1 MFSSIGW
8 GEIFFIL
15 IIGLIVIGPERLPSV
30 IEDVRA
36 AIYAARKAI
45 NNAKRELN
53 GELEEFEELRKPLDT
68 VSQYASMGPKRA
80 MAKLFFEDD
89 EEFLESFDP
98 RKMMED
104 DRPAA
109 PQPSQSPQPSSK
121 KGPEDGG
128 QPSGGGFSW
137 ADVT

>member
-80 MAKLFFEDD
+80 MTKLLFEDD

-104 DRPAA
+104 DRPQP
-109 PQPSQSPQPSSK
+109 PQSSRTSPK
-121 KGPEDGG
+121 KGPDDGD

>member
-8 GEIFFIL
+8 GEVFFIL

-80 MAKLFFEDD
+80 MAKFFFEDD

-104 DRPAA
+104 DAPPAR
-109 PQPSQSPQPSSK
+109 QPSKPQSRAK

-137 ADVT
+137 TDVT

>member
-104 DRPAA
+104 DKLPTQ
-109 PQPSQSPQPSSK
+109 QPPRPSSK
-121 KGPEDGG
+121 QRPEDGG